1 MDYKKTAQQIY
12 DHVGKKDNI
21 ISAAHCATRLRL
33 VIADNNKADKDAVE
47 NIDRRGHMC

>member
-1 MDYKKTAQQIY
+1 MDYKKTAQEIY

-33 VIADNNKADKDAVE
+33 VIADLSLIHISE
-47 NIDRRGHMC
+47 PTRPY